1 MQIEKKLES
10 ELISIAHRILKLKGK
25 SELHQL
31 HIEAQRLYEILS
43 VLKFVEAAKSQNPPI
58 DTQEVTDY
66 LQASTTSFDT
76 TIPETENQT
85 ASPIVEIVEPEAI
98 ETVSKTTLKQ
108 AGLWIDPADKLVYI
122 KQLFANSP
130 EDYNRV
136 LNQILTFDNLKEV
149 ENFIQEMVK
158 PDYDNWAGKDQYAI
172 HFMQAITQKFA

>member
-1 MQIEKKLES
+1 MEKKLES

-31 HIEAQRLYEILS
+31 HIETQKLYETLS
-43 VLKFVEAAKSQNPPI
+43 VLKFVEAAKNQNPPI
-58 DTQEVTDY
+58 DTQAVTDY
-66 LQASTTSFDT
+66 LQANFTNIDT
-76 TIPETENQT
+76 TIEAAENQT
-85 ASPIVEIVEPEAI
+85 ASPIAKIVEPEAI

-108 AGLWIDPADKLVYI
+108 ASSWIDPADKLVYI
-122 KQLFANSP
+122 KQLFGNSP

-136 LNQILTFDNLKEV
+136 LNQILTFDNLQEV

-158 PDYDNWAGKDQYAI
+158 PDYDNWVDKDQYAI